1 LLEAQNTLPA
11 VKISIVKE
19 IEKIRV
25 DSIYEKKKHFNASG
39 RKEKYHYWL
48 GIPVVVINILL
59 GSFIMGILA
68 VDFPAWAKW
77 ITAVA
82 AFASASM
89 SGVST
94 FLNLRKDVEGHRRVG
109 NRYLELTREC
119 DIVLAK
125 YKDGII
131 DKQELSE
138 VLDSIKER
146 RAQVN
151 IDAENYSTSEDDY
164 RKAQRGV
171 EAGEEKYEEY
181 EIKQLNS

>member
-1 LLEAQNTLPA
+1 MDSPIAT
-11 VKISIVKE
+11 E

-59 GSFIMGILA
+59 GSFIMGILT

-77 ITAVA
+77 VTAVA

-119 DIVLAK
+119 DIALAK

-138 VLDSIKER
+138 LLDSIKER

-151 IDAENYSTSEDDY
+151 IDAENYSTSEADY
-164 RKAQRGV
+164 RKAQKGI
-171 EAGEEKYEEY
+171 ETGEEKYEEN
-181 EIKQLNS
+181 ELKRLNS